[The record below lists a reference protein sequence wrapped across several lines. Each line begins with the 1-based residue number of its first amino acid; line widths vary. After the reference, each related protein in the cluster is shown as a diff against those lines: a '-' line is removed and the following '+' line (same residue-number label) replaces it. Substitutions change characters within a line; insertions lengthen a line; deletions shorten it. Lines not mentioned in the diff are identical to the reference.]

1 MARRTS
7 ISSDVSSALSD
18 ATTLQPG
25 IKDSSSGSSGSSS
38 TDTKANG
45 KQQRRGLRQKAR
57 DVLSD
62 MGSPPT
68 ARHDAKEGKPV
79 KNYADL
85 GLLGSVVTA
94 RPAHT

>member
-7 ISSDVSSALSD
+7 TSSDVSSTLSD
-18 ATTLQPG
+18 ATTIQPSA
-25 IKDSSSGSSGSSS
+25 KDSVKDGSSS
-38 TDTKANG
+38 AKASAN
-45 KQQRRGLRQKAR
+45 KQRRGLRQKAR

-79 KNYADL
+79 KKYTDL